1 MVCFRLKTRIKREFV
16 RLVCMIGTVTLLKF
30 GPFPSKFPKGT
41 GITKDLN
48 FYGLRVVSRSSR
60 RWMEMVPGVR
70 ESNTTV
76 SKIRCLFTKRRGK
89 CKVSLSRSERIQQQ
103 K

>member
-60 RWMEMVPGVR
+60 RWMEMLPGVR

-76 SKIRCLFTKRRGK
+76 SKNKMFIHQKKR
-89 CKVSLSRSERIQQQ
+89 
-103 K
+103 